1 MRRAAPMKPPAKETR
16 LRFWEG
22 RSLYVF
28 AASPDH
34 TVFIGGHNVPL
45 PTAIG
50 DAEAVA
56 SAARRLLSA
65 AQLVHA
71 EVLQA
76 YDFYWYAHH
85 NPRPLPVLRVRLD
98 DSRGTWF
105 HIHPPPATCL
115 SALTPRAGGSVFSST
130 PCTALTSPCCSPT
143 VRHGTSCWLSFLSSA
158 SRSASPQWWPGIGC
172 GESGAAE
179 HERTGITTHTKI

>member
-34 TVFIGGHNVPL
+34 TVFIGGHHVPL

-50 DAEAVA
+50 DAEAAA
-56 SAARRLLSA
+56 SAARRLLPA

-98 DSRGTWF
+98 DPRGTWF
-105 HIHPPPATCL
+105 HIHPATGDVLERLDASRRWQRILFNALHSLDFPVLLAHRLAWGLLLVAL
-115 SALTPRAGGSVFSST
+115 SLLGFALSITAVVAWNWLRRVGGSR
-130 PCTALTSPCCSPT
+130 A
-143 VRHGTSCWLSFLSSA
+143 
-158 SRSASPQWWPGIGC
+158 
-172 GESGAAE
+172 
-179 HERTGITTHTKI
+179 